1 MTEPREITERYR
13 LEKILKSGRSG
24 NVLKATDSTSGKSV
38 VVKMI
43 TLGAAAAPGNPEIA
57 RFERLANALRD
68 LPDPCFPAVLD
79 SGITTDGS
87 AFLVLENLEGRG
99 FESLA
104 GGRGQRTLNL
114 IGLVIDGLEALAL
127 RGLFHGSLSPDNLL
141 VVRPQADRVKTFG
154 LGTAYFRTPEA
165 ASADAQNARFRAPEE
180 LAAGPG
186 ALPDEARWRSDLYS
200 LALTACR
207 VLGMEVSAADT
218 PAPKVTIPTVLG
230 FELKEP
236 DALRQMLEGALRRN
250 PQDRPT
256 LAVARN
262 GLRRAQGL
270 PPVAEAK
277 LAPPAPAPA
286 PPTVEPPRPAIEE
299 TRPAFFP
306 PEPAVAAPPI
316 DLIDPI
322 ERTNPAIDAY
332 ALGGFGGLGGF
343 EGLGGLEG
351 DSLPPLSPLS
361 DIDADGLGSNLHP
374 IDLESLPGSG
384 PPPASPVSPS
394 LVDADDLAGPPAAPP
409 ASPMSPI
416 SPMSPASPRRVAEPP
431 ATAEEPE
438 GALLSFD
445 DDLLGDLPAATSPGT
460 PGTAPAGAARGTAP
474 RTGGTGAVAV
484 ASGVVPVPGAAGAR
498 PAGPPPPAG
507 LARFL
512 KPVPLAAAAGGLLV
526 LALGGWWL
534 VGRTPPPPPVAAA
547 PLRPAVPAPPPP
559 PPPGVRLATAKSYL
573 TLGQEHEAQAV
584 LRTLTPAD
592 QQALTPVDAG
602 TLKSLQATLNQNAP
616 VRIANDLATGFKS
629 KDAVLLHGAVMDAA
643 QLPPTALLPSAQADL
658 ARARPVA
665 ELYERAVAA
674 DQRGQAIEVLGRFG
688 EIARLLESGRDTSV
702 RDSSGLRDR
711 AAGKLETEAEALLR
725 DARYDEAIAH
735 LEPLSRTWP
744 ERPGLKARL
753 ADVRTQ
759 EKAEHSVQAAINDAL
774 ASEKLKKPDDGL
786 AALHRV
792 KPTAHLEASYN
803 EVKQRLETLL
813 AQYDQQPPTV
823 ELRDGVLLDYD
834 RGMIVNLS
842 FGIRDD
848 YKVTS
853 VKIYVRPAGGRMTEM
868 NYTKD
873 RFTYSV
879 TIPPA
884 LHQNETVE
892 FYVVATDPSGHQTF
906 LGTREKPLQI
916 KRRKGFRET

>member
-24 NVLKATDSTSGKSV
+24 NVLKATDSTSGKAV

-43 TLGAAAAPGNPEIA
+43 TLGAAAAPGTLEHPEIA

-87 AFLVLENLEGRG
+87 AFLVFEHLEGRG

-165 ASADAQNARFRAPEE
+165 AGADAQNARFRAPEE
-180 LAAGPG
+180 LTAGTDP
-186 ALPDEARWRSDLYS
+186 LPDEARWRSDLYS

-218 PAPKVTIPTVLG
+218 PTPKVTIPTVLG

-277 LAPPAPAPA
+277 LGPPAPAPA
-286 PPTVEPPRPAIEE
+286 PPAVEPPRPAIEE

-306 PEPAVAAPPI
+306 PEPAVGGTPI
-316 DLIDPI
+316 DPIDPI

-332 ALGGFGGLGGF
+332 ALGG
-343 EGLGGLEG
+343 LGGLDGLAG

-361 DIDADGLGSNLHP
+361 DLDADALGANLHP

-384 PPPASPVSPS
+384 PPPVSPVSPS
-394 LVDADDLAGPPAAPP
+394 IVDADELAGPPAAPP
-409 ASPMSPI
+409 APPI
-416 SPMSPASPRRVAEPP
+416 PVAASGRRALGPPAASP
-431 ATAEEPE
+431 TAEEPE

-445 DDLLGDLPAATSPGT
+445 DDLLGDLPAATSPGS
-460 PGTAPAGAARGTAP
+460 PGTAPAGAARGTAS
-474 RTGGTGAVAV
+474 RTGGTGGIGGIGGVPV
-484 ASGVVPVPGAAGAR
+484 ASGVA
-498 PAGPPPPAG
+498 PAPGPPRPAG

-573 TLGQEHEAQAV
+573 TLGQEHEALAV

-616 VRIANDLATGFKS
+616 VRIANDLATGLKS
-629 KDAVLLHGAVMDAA
+629 KDAVLLHGAVLDAA

-665 ELYERAVAA
+665 ELYDRAVVA
-674 DQRGQAIEVLGRFG
+674 DQQGQTAEVLGRFG

-702 RDSSGLRDR
+702 RDASGLRDR

-725 DARYDEAIAH
+725 DARYDEAIAR

-744 ERPGLKARL
+744 DRPGLKARL

-759 EKAEHSVQAAINDAL
+759 EKAEHTVQAAINDAL

-792 KPTAHLEASYN
+792 KPTAHLAAPYN
-803 EVKQRLETLL
+803 EVQQRLETLL

-868 NYTKD
+868 SYTKD